1 MLIFLKVFPHILSVG
16 LHSNPH
22 PISFLPHFNS
32 AKLVFY
38 VITQS

>member
-22 PISFLPHFNS
+22 PIPLPSHFNS
-32 AKLVFY
+32 AKLLFY